1 MTTLK
6 SITTSFE
13 IVKEL
18 TNQGRV
24 TDLRQRFNFWA
35 FRWEYVFT
43 HIIKP

>member
-18 TNQGRV
+18 TNQGKV
-24 TDLRQRFNFWA
+24 LNLRQRFNIFK
-35 FRWEYVFT
+35 WEVEYIFE

>member
-6 SITTSFE
+6 SITNSFE

-18 TNQGRV
+18 LNQGKV
-24 TDLRQRFNFWA
+24 TKLRQRFNFWA